1 MPTIPHIEKNVNF
14 APHVVLL
21 GAGASI
27 ASYLDWGS
35 TGDIL
40 PSMQDLL
47 DVLDLRSIIKDSGFE
62 SENLNFEAFYD
73 DLTSSGSHED
83 LRIEIEKRTYE
94 YFSNL
99 SLPDRPTIYDYLILS
114 LREKDIIATFNW
126 DPFLIQAYMR
136 NEVVSVKR
144 RPRITCLHGN
154 VMIGV
159 CEKDKVSGI
168 NSRLCSVCKEDL
180 TPSKLL
186 YPVKH
191 KDYNTDQYIKGEW
204 DALRFHLK
212 YAYFLTVFGYSA
224 PVTDVEARELMLNVW
239 KDNKSL
245 ELAEVNI
252 VDVRDRD
259 EIEKSWD
266 DFVFSHHS
274 GIYGDI
280 FKSYIFQQPRRSC
293 DAFAAATLM
302 CNPWHSNPFPRFETL
317 EELQEWVAPLI
328 QEEEEFENNQ
338 TPFSGNYLHPNT
350 GDV

>member
-27 ASYLDWGS
+27 ASYLDWGE
-35 TGDIL
+35 TGDKL

-47 DVLDLRSIIKDSGFE
+47 DTLDLHSIIKESGF
-62 SENLNFEAFYD
+62 NTDKLNFEAFYD
-73 DLTSSGSHED
+73 DLVSNGGHED
-83 LRIEIEKRTYE
+83 LLMEIEKRTYN

-99 SLPDRPTIYDYLILS
+99 SLPDRPTIYDYLVLS
-114 LREKDIIATFNW
+114 LREKDLIATFNW

-136 NEVVSVKR
+136 NEVVSATR
-144 RPRITCLHGN
+144 RPRIACLHGN

-168 NSRLCSVCKEDL
+168 NGRFCSKCRKDL
-180 TPSKLL
+180 LPSKLL

-191 KDYNTDQYIKGEW
+191 KDYNTDPYIKGEW
-204 DALRFHLK
+204 GALQSHLNDA
-212 YAYFLTVFGYSA
+212 YYLTVFGYSA
-224 PVTDVEARELMLNVW
+224 PVTDVEARELMLDKWSN
-239 KDNKSL
+239 NKTL
-245 ELAEVNI
+245 ELAQVEI
-252 VDVRDRD
+252 VDTRDKD

-274 GIYGDI
+274 GIRNNI
-280 FKSYIFQQPRRSC
+280 FNSYLFQQPRRSC

-302 CNPWHSNPFPRFETL
+302 VSPWHSNPFPRFETL
-317 EELQEWVAPLI
+317 EELQEWVTPLI
-328 QEEEEFENNQ
+328 QEEEEFDNNQ
-338 TPFSGNYLHPNT
+338 TPFTGNFLHPNK
-350 GDV
+350 GDT